1 MMTASNKLVVLEVP
15 LIPDN
20 DLEALQSFNG
30 HGSITLSAYLCLD
43 TPERR
48 ESAYGEFVQQM
59 KLRLEECVPKPE
71 CREVLKEDMEIVG
84 LYLRT
89 NGHRDYPGLAIFS
102 CASEL
107 FWRVYPLPAPVSTR
121 VSVGPKF
128 DVVPLKEALEQSAVW

>member
-1 MMTASNKLVVLEVP
+1 MHQRREPLRVRSTNSQPQPPQVFTRTCQGEKRSPTAWSRMTASSKLAVLEVP

-59 KLRLEECVPKPE
+59 KLRLEECIPKPE
-71 CREVLKEDMEIVG
+71 CHEVLKEDMEIVG
-84 LYLRT
+84 
-89 NGHRDYPGLAIFS
+89 
-102 CASEL
+102 
-107 FWRVYPLPAPVSTR
+107 
-121 VSVGPKF
+121 
-128 DVVPLKEALEQSAVW
+128 QSGDGSGNVL